1 MPRLAD
7 VDCVTGEV
15 RRCSPVTPVRH
26 ERDRPGELIHVDVKK
41 VARIPDDGGHRALGR
56 GCGSPR
62 GSAAPAC
69 TSRSTTTA
77 GSPTRSC
84 SPTSARAPA
93 RRSWAA
99 RCASSRGWARGRA
112 HDDGQRPG
120 LPQRRVQRAAGGG
133 RHIYTR
139 PFSPWQNGK
148 VERLNRTIAQ
158 EWQYARAWG
167 GEGRR
172 PPGLHGAP

>member
-7 VDCVTGEV
+7 VDRVTGEV
-15 RRCSPVTPVRH
+15 RRRGPVTPVRY

-56 GCGSPR
+56 GRGSPR

-93 RRSWAA
+93 RRSWAV
-99 RCASSRGWARGRA
+99 RCASSRGWGSRSSA
-112 HDDGQRPG
+112 
-120 LPQRRVQRAAGGG
+120 
-133 RHIYTR
+133 
-139 PFSPWQNGK
+139 
-148 VERLNRTIAQ
+148 
-158 EWQYARAWG
+158 
-167 GEGRR
+167 
-172 PPGLHGAP
+172 